1 MKDLNVIVW
10 DNAPEK
16 TEVGVKKKKEVKHQ
30 FEGTL
35 KPRIGHK
42 VWEVNEETGEITE
55 AKYKKSLT
63 AYLGDTPIEQL
74 IIKPDCIYIPALNA
88 SNAKKKYLKN
98 KEQSHYFYKEVEM
111 DIKQQYF

>member
-1 MKDLNVIVW
+1 MKDVIVW

-16 TEVGVKKKKEVKHQ
+16 TEVGVKKKKEVEHR
-30 FEGTL
+30 FEGTI

-42 VWEVNEETGEITE
+42 VWEINEETGDISE
-55 AKYKKSLT
+55 AKYKKSVT
-63 AYLGDTPIEQL
+63 AYLGDLPIEQL

-98 KEQSHYFYKEVEM
+98 KEQAYYFHKDTDM
-111 DIKQQYF
+111 DIRERYF